1 MRLLFP
7 KLNYMVYIYIH
18 AYIIAIDAGP
28 AIFYISHDTIFHW
41 GLVEHDHTV
50 FNNLLINQPH
60 TWNNL
65 VAICLFLLSSAA
77 SLSLSLSHT
86 ELYTQKSKWDIW
98 LLLPWLSLL
107 LLLSCQRFGKSV
119 WFCFGGH
126 MPWLGTFG
134 SKESWG
140 HLTPLF
146 LVLSMKSKQWWGMQ
160 GKLPWIDTHMILLE
174 GFFLT
179 TKNGP
184 PYMVISL
191 LYIIPL
197 VLAC

>member
-77 SLSLSLSHT
+77 SLSLSL
-86 ELYTQKSKWDIW
+86 
-98 LLLPWLSLL
+98 
-107 LLLSCQRFGKSV
+107 
-119 WFCFGGH
+119 
-126 MPWLGTFG
+126 
-134 SKESWG
+134 
-140 HLTPLF
+140 
-146 LVLSMKSKQWWGMQ
+146 
-160 GKLPWIDTHMILLE
+160 
-174 GFFLT
+174 FLT
-179 TKNGP
+179 QNYTPKNQNG
-184 PYMVISL
+184 ISDCCCHGYHFYCYYHVKDL
-191 LYIIPL
+191 GNLYGS
-197 VLAC
+197 VLEAICPD